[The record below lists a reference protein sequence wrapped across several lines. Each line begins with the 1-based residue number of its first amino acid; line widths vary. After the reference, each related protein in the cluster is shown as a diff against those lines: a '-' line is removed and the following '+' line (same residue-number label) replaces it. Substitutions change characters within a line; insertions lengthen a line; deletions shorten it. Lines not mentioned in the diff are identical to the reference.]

1 MILAAVEF
9 LGVEWIGNGSP
20 ALEQVGPLLGSV
32 VLALVAAYAAWLAA
46 GTASDW
52 QERQLASADT
62 RHREQLDHDLKVR
75 KDEYSRD
82 AIDAAIVLV
91 IDLQRQIATA
101 TQNAA
106 WTERQRTHYG
116 DLGDSAGK
124 ERALKKLDYDMK
136 MELLPL
142 GERVLEMHQFT
153 IRLGLRLGSRHAI
166 PTLNTDLM
174 NKWCECVNS
183 LRPAAQRNRRDDEA
197 VASEKLAEE
206 ASDVQAKLTA
216 ECELWFQ

>member
-1 MILAAVEF
+1 MDRERKPGTGTGRPPAR
-9 LGVEWIGNGSP
+9 LGG
-20 ALEQVGPLLGSV
+20 ARLGRRVRSV
-32 VLALVAAYAAWLAA
+32 AGGGDRERPA
-46 GTASDW
+46 GTTAC
-52 QERQLASADT
+52 QCGYSAPGT
-62 RHREQLDHDLKVR
+62 ARPRPEGAEGR
-75 KDEYSRD
+75 YSRD

-116 DLGDSAGK
+116 DLGDRWARKG
-124 ERALKKLDYDMK
+124 LKRLDYDMK

-206 ASDVQAKLTA
+206 ASDVQAKFTA